1 MDNSIFT
8 YLIPVVL
15 VLVAIAI
22 VITLI
27 TRKKSSSDSKS
38 PNMKNKAQ
46 IVKEAKRRINKNP
59 HDPAGLLP
67 MGDVYFN
74 SELWEKA
81 YPVYD
86 QLVKL
91 SVEIPSIDMFLVSLR
106 LGICA
111 LKLKKYQEGYSALTV
126 AAKIKPQDYEVN
138 YYLGLACFEA
148 GQWEKAIPCFKK
160 ALIAN
165 PEAEGVYNYLAQS
178 LYNSRHFRESLPC
191 FKKALAEDPT
201 NKEAIYDMADAM
213 EEAGMGDK
221 AIKMFMHLRP
231 DPVYGARSCLSS
243 GIYHTK
249 SGDRAG
255 AIADYEIGL
264 KHENIPQNI
273 KLELLYNLAR
283 LYFENNEIAK
293 GLNCLKSVRM
303 INLNYKD
310 VNSLIG
316 RYQELSQNSNLR
328 IYLSGGSSEFMALC
342 RQFIAVKYKDNTIK
356 IQSIDEDSL
365 FTDIFA
371 TIYNSKWE
379 DTILFRFFRNSGV
392 TGEMYIREFHSHMQ
406 DVKASRGFCITAGS
420 FTEECHKYTEG
431 RSMDLIEK
439 PELTKIL
446 KQVQIH

>member
-1 MDNSIFT
+1 MDNNAFT

-15 VLVAIAI
+15 VLVAVAI

-38 PNMKNKAQ
+38 LNMKNKVQ
-46 IVKEAKRRINKNP
+46 IVKEAKRRINKDP
-59 HDPAGLLP
+59 HDPAGLIP
-67 MGDVYFN
+67 MGDVYF
-74 SELWEKA
+74 STELWEKA
-81 YPVYD
+81 YSVYD

-91 SVEIPSIDMFLVSLR
+91 SVENSSIDLFLVSLR

-111 LKLKKYQEGYSALTV
+111 VKLKKYQEGYSALSV
-126 AAKIKPQDYEVN
+126 AAKINPQNYEVN
-138 YYLGLACFEA
+138 YYLGLSCFEA
-148 GQWEKAIPCFKK
+148 GQWEKSIPCFKK

-165 PEAEGVYNYLAQS
+165 PEAEGVYNFLGQA

-201 NKEAIYDMADAM
+201 NKEVIYDMADAM
-213 EEAGMGDK
+213 QESGMGDK
-221 AIKMFMHLRP
+221 AIKMFMHLRA

-243 GIYHTK
+243 GIYHAK
-249 SGDRAG
+249 AGDRNA

-283 LYFENNEIAK
+283 LYFENNEISK
-293 GLNCLKSVRM
+293 GLNCLKSIRM
-303 INLNYKD
+303 LNLNYKD
-310 VNSLIG
+310 VNSLIS

-328 IYLSGGSSEFMALC
+328 IYLSAGRSEFIALC
-342 RQFIAVKYKDNTIK
+342 RQFIAEKYKDNTIK

-371 TIYNSKWE
+371 TIFNLKWE
-379 DTILFRFFRNSGV
+379 DTILFRFFRTSGV
-392 TGEMYIREFHSHMQ
+392 TGEMYVREFHSHMQ

-420 FTEECHKYTEG
+420 FTEECHKYIEG
-431 RSMDLIEK
+431 RSLDLIEK
-439 PELTKIL
+439 PELTKVL
-446 KQVQIH
+446 KQIQIH